1 MNIFNKIILVI
12 LLIFFIFV
20 SFVSI
25 VNEFVG
31 FFEWSG
37 IANKVFNPN
46 VNINPYISTLA
57 LLMVIVI
64 CVFLFLLEFYRRKVK
79 IAKVYNVESGRA
91 MITLATISQQIKDA
105 VLKIEGLKSVKIVI
119 ISKANGIIINMMAEL
134 SQSVN
139 IPEKMN
145 EIINAAKDVA
155 VNKLYIKVI
164 DTNLTIVSL
173 VPEEGAEPKAEA
185 KTEPKAEPRTEP
197 KVEPKTV
204 EIKTEAEIEAEGE
217 EKNK

>member
-12 LLIFFIFV
+12 ILLFFIFV

-25 VNEFVG
+25 ANEFIG
-31 FFEWSG
+31 FFKWSD
-37 IANKVFNPN
+37 IAGKVFNPGYN
-46 VNINPYISTLA
+46 MNAFGSTLA
-57 LLMVIVI
+57 LLMVIII
-64 CVFLFLLEFYRRKVK
+64 CVFLLLLEFYRRKVK
-79 IAKVYNVESGRA
+79 IAKVYNVESGKA
-91 MITLATISQQIKDA
+91 MITLTTISQQIKDA

-134 SQSVN
+134 GQSVN

-145 EIINAAKDVA
+145 EIINAARDVA

-173 VPEEGAEPKAEA
+173 VPEEGAEPEA
-185 KTEPKAEPRTEP
+185 GVKTEPKAEP
-197 KVEPKTV
+197 KTV
-204 EIKTEAEIEAEGE
+204 GTKTATEAEVE

>member
-12 LLIFFIFV
+12 ILLFFIFV

-25 VNEFVG
+25 ANEFVG
-31 FFEWSG
+31 FIKWSE
-37 IANKVFNPN
+37 IANRVFNPKI
-46 VNINPYISTLA
+46 NINPYVSTLA
-57 LLMVIVI
+57 LLMVIII
-64 CVFLFLLEFYRRKVK
+64 CVFLLLLEFYRRKVK
-79 IAKVYNVESGRA
+79 IAKVYNVESGKA
-91 MITLATISQQIKDA
+91 MITLTTISQQIKDT
-105 VLKIEGLKSVKIVI
+105 VLKIEGLKSAKIVI

-134 SQSVN
+134 GQSVN

-173 VPEEGAEPKAEA
+173 VPEEGGPKIEPKVEV
-185 KTEPKAEPRTEP
+185 KTEPKA
-197 KVEPKTV
+197 EPKTV

>member
-12 LLIFFIFV
+12 ILLFFIFV

-25 VNEFVG
+25 ANEFVG
-31 FFEWSG
+31 FFKWSE
-37 IANKVFNPN
+37 IANKVFNPKI
-46 VNINPYISTLA
+46 NINPYVSTLA
-57 LLMVIVI
+57 LLMVIII
-64 CVFLFLLEFYRRKVK
+64 CVFLLLLEFYRRKVK
-79 IAKVYNVESGRA
+79 IAKVYNVESGKA
-91 MITLATISQQIKDA
+91 MITLTTISQQIKDA
-105 VLKIEGLKSVKIVI
+105 VLKIEGLKSAKIVI

-134 SQSVN
+134 GQSVN

-173 VPEEGAEPKAEA
+173 VPEEGGPKIEPKVEV
-185 KTEPKAEPRTEP
+185 KTEPKA
-197 KVEPKTV
+197 EPKTV
-204 EIKTEAEIEAEGE
+204 EIKTEAEVEAEVE

>member
-1 MNIFNKIILVI
+1 
-12 LLIFFIFV
+12 
-20 SFVSI
+20 
-25 VNEFVG
+25 
-31 FFEWSG
+31 
-37 IANKVFNPN
+37 
-46 VNINPYISTLA
+46 
-57 LLMVIVI
+57 MVIVI

-79 IAKVYNVESGRA
+79 IAKVYNVESGKA

-105 VLKIEGLKSVKIVI
+105 VLKIEGLKSAKIVI

-134 SQSVN
+134 GQSVN

-173 VPEEGAEPKAEA
+173 VPEEGGPKIEPKVEV
-185 KTEPKAEPRTEP
+185 KTEPKA
-197 KVEPKTV
+197 EPKTV
-204 EIKTEAEIEAEGE
+204 EIKTEAEVEAEGE